1 MADTIIIMKDGFLQ
15 QMGSPLEVYDN
26 PTNEFVA
33 GFIGEPPMNLL
44 SSVIAKTQDGFF
56 FTFTGSD
63 LRVKVP
69 ERYNSKVSDGM
80 KLTLGVRPVDV
91 IITERP
97 SSTPVP
103 VSIYENFGDERR
115 ISIKVGENHLNLT
128 TAADV
133 FYKHGDIIYL
143 EFNSEKTHLFSIET
157 GAVIK

>member
-1 MADTIIIMKDGFLQ
+1 
-15 QMGSPLEVYDN
+15 
-26 PTNEFVA
+26 
-33 GFIGEPPMNLL
+33 MNLL
-44 SSVIAKTQDGFF
+44 CSVITKAQDGFF

-69 ERYNSKVSDGM
+69 ERYNSMISDGM

-91 IITERP
+91 LITEKP

-115 ISIKVGENHLNLT
+115 VSIKVGEDHLNLT

-133 FYKHGDIIYL
+133 FYKHGDIIRL
-143 EFNSEKTHLFSIET
+143 EFNSEKTHLFNTET